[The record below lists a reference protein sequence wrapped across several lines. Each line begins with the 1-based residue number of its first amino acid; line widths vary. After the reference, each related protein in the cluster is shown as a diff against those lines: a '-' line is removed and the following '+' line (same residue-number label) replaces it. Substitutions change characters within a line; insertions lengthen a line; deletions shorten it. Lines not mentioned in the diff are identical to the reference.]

1 MFLVAFVDMQSLIA
15 FDGIFFF
22 LVHGFMENSTNLSVA
37 EGDVQQVTI
46 SLDTKG
52 NSLNHIFLTSIS
64 TFSFQI
70 TCLGS
75 SSGGGLRT
83 TSE

>member
-1 MFLVAFVDMQSLIA
+1 MICLFS
-15 FDGIFFF
+15 
-22 LVHGFMENSTNLSVA
+22 VHGFMESSTNLSVA

-52 NSLNHIFLTSIS
+52 NSLNRIVLTSIS

-75 SSGGGLRT
+75 SNGGGLRT
-83 TSE
+83 ASE